1 MFKAL
6 SLTNDARL
14 AVFWAPQWLS
24 AEEEQAQAQMYR
36 IGRELSSE
44 IIHLVAAGTV
54 DKHVYDIQQLRHKFD
69 VRVLGIRVDRQESM
83 SREEQLAALG

>member
-6 SLTNDARL
+6 TLTNVRL

-24 AEEEQAQAQMYR
+24 TEEEQAQAQIYR
-36 IGRELSSE
+36 IGRDLSLE
-44 IIHLVAAGTV
+44 IIHLVAAGTI
-54 DKHVYDIQQLRHKFD
+54 DKHVYNIQQLRHKFD
-69 VRVLGIRVDRQESM
+69 VRVLGIRVEGQEAM